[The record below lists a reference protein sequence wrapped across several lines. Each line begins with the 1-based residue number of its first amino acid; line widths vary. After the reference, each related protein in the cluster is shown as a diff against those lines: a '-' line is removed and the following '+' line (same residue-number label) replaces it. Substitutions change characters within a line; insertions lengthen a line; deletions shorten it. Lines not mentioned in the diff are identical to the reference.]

1 MVDATTQAAL
11 EETIL
16 HWRMLLYADF
26 DGDVL
31 RATSGIYDKT
41 ISGSG
46 DSELDGTYVSIDHN
60 LIEVAPVSHN
70 EKGSD
75 TVTVS
80 LNGILAGTE
89 YIQDRFENFLLDR
102 EGEYIRIR
110 GASLLNTL
118 GDVTRWQG
126 RAARLWFYVVDED
139 ENQIGS
145 IIPYYTGY
153 MNDIKISGAP
163 SAQKITMSIE
173 NYIVTL
179 SGASNKTYMMQSEYD
194 SGDNSAAA
202 TASAANG
209 LGGGV
214 ISGGGGGPGGGYGG
228 DTEGFRRGFKAPG
241 F

>member
-46 DSELDGTYVSIDHN
+46 DAELDGTYDSIDHN
-60 LIEVAPVSHN
+60 LIEVSPVSHN

-75 TVTVS
+75 TVAVS
-80 LNGILAGTE
+80 LNGILTGME
-89 YIQDRFENFLLDR
+89 YVLNRASDPIQERDGDL
-102 EGEYIRIR
+102 IRIR
-110 GASLLNTL
+110 GSSLLNIL

-163 SAQKITMSIE
+163 TAQKITLSIE
-173 NYIVTL
+173 NYLVSL

-202 TASAANG
+202 TISAANG

-214 ISGGGGGPGGGYGG
+214 ISGGGGGGGGGG
-228 DTEGFRRGFKAPG
+228 NDGRGVRPF
-241 F
+241 